1 MDNIYGDRPN
11 STVPDSEAT
20 VDTGNDFEF
29 GDSLELN
36 ETAETFVEA
45 IVHEVP
51 TDFQREFTP
60 VEVIIVDENATH
72 DPQADDSK
80 ENKHG
85 KINKMNRKGKK
96 SYSDQIEVIQKN
108 TLKVLS
114 EFCESQS
121 KVNAEIMKSENEK
134 QREWESELLEREH
147 AFQQSQMEML
157 LRTFQYQQMPPIPQY
172 SYVPH
177 VNHFSRGHNSGQ
189 TAEVNDNHKDYSIPS
204 TSKKGTI
211 LMKNLRTDFKD

>member
-1 MDNIYGDRPN
+1 MDNIYGDRLN

-20 VDTGNDFEF
+20 VDTGNDSEL

-45 IVHEVP
+45 IVHEV
-51 TDFQREFTP
+51 
-60 VEVIIVDENATH
+60 IIVDENATP

-80 ENKHG
+80 EIKHG
-85 KINKMNRKGKK
+85 ERNKMKRKGKK
-96 SYSDQIEVIQKN
+96 SCSDQIEVIQKN

-157 LRTFQYQQMPPIPQY
+157 LRTFQ
-172 SYVPH
+172 
-177 VNHFSRGHNSGQ
+177 GHNSGQ

-211 LMKNLRTDFKD
+211 LMKNLLTDFKDFNLPKN